1 MKKLG
6 TILLV
11 LAAVIF
17 VFKLVQM
24 AISPVEED
32 KPRVEVPYF
41 NYELLTCNE
50 VFNAEPTEAFEKC
63 LSLAQSGIR
72 SAQQRILWAYS
83 RQGEF
88 LDWQQVFNWTK
99 ILRRND
105 RNALALSFAL
115 MKIMGDDEELIE
127 SGEKGLV
134 RLSHRNHAPANVLL
148 ASLYGLE
155 ENKLPQ
161 SSNPI
166 WLLERAHEN
175 EPATVS
181 ATDLA
186 LVYANGFQTTPN
198 VDKGTA
204 ILMHAAGEN
213 FPLQTNNIAWFLSTL
228 DDNPFTAPD
237 YAVELAKSVTEDPEH
252 AERHTYVDTL
262 AATYA
267 AQGKFELAI
276 EAQKRAIKL
285 IDNLTWSEDQKA
297 TELTAFEERLA
308 LYQQQQSA
316 VTVSLDVDEREFF
329 VNLRNNAINYLLNS
343 FFTQVEAPQS
353 TTATPLDSENN
364 N

>member
-6 TILLV
+6 TTLLI
-11 LAAVIF
+11 LAALIF
-17 VFKLVQM
+17 VFLLIKQSILPEEEAPKLD
-24 AISPVEED
+24 I
-32 KPRVEVPYF
+32 PYF
-41 NYELLTCNE
+41 NYDLLTCNK
-50 VFNAEPTEAFEKC
+50 VFDAEPTDNFEKC
-63 LSLAQSGIR
+63 LELAQSGIR
-72 SAQQRILWAYS
+72 TAQKRILWAYS
-83 RQGEF
+83 RQGDY

-99 ILRRND
+99 ILRRNN

-115 MKIMGDDEELIE
+115 MKIMGDDDELIE

-175 EPATVS
+175 EPATIS

-186 LVYANGFQTTPN
+186 LLYANGFKTKPN

-204 ILMHAAGEN
+204 ILMQAAEQN
-213 FPLQTNNIAWFLSTL
+213 NPLQTNNIAWFLSTL
-228 DDNPFTAPD
+228 DDNPFTPPD
-237 YAVELAKSVTEDPEH
+237 YAVTLAERIIEDPENS
-252 AERHTYVDTL
+252 ERHTYVDTL

-267 AQGKFELAI
+267 AKGQFELAI
-276 EAQKRAIKL
+276 ETQEKAISL
-285 IDNLTWSEDQKA
+285 IADLTWSEDEKA
-297 TELTAFEERLA
+297 QELVEFKERLE
-308 LYQQQQSA
+308 LYQQKQSA
-316 VTVSLDVDEREFF
+316 VTTSVEVNEKEFF

-343 FFTQVEAPQS
+343 FFTHVEAPQ
-353 TTATPLDSENN
+353 ATNVSSLDSENN
-364 N
+364 Q